1 MIRLTIGTIDTM
13 MNRIRANL
21 NYKTI
26 ISAIFILLA
35 LMIIAGIAHTSKVD
49 DAKEQAVAS
58 SQSVKKA
65 KAASSAKAASTID
78 WQASSE
84 KKAYP
89 DVNKYPNMWVKV
101 SIKKQ
106 RVYLMNGNKVLYTM
120 YCSTGSKESP
130 TPTGTFYIQSE
141 RGDFFYNAE
150 SGEGAKN
157 YVSFLNHGEY
167 LFHSVPTD
175 QNGNFIESEAK
186 ELGKESNSHG
196 CVRLSVADSKWFYD
210 NIKEGTKVVIE

>member
-1 MIRLTIGTIDTM
+1 MKPVAIGTINTM
-13 MNRIRANL
+13 MNRIKAYL
-21 NYKTI
+21 NYKII
-26 ISAIFILLA
+26 ISAAFLLLA
-35 LMIIAGIAHTSKVD
+35 LMIIAGLAHVSTVD
-49 DAKEQAVAS
+49 ETKAQAVAS

-65 KAASSAKAASTID
+65 KAAQSSSTID
-78 WQASSE
+78 WQGSSE

-106 RVYLMNGNKVLYTM
+106 RVYLMNGQKVLYTM

-157 YVSFLNHGEY
+157 YVSFLNHGEC

-196 CVRLSVADSKWFYD
+196 CVRLSVTDSKWFYD
-210 NIKEGTKVVIE
+210 NIKEGTKVVIK